1 MHVVRYSWKLQLN
14 ACLSMPIILRN
25 DKAQISCWVK
35 LFCWFV
41 ACSLHPW
48 SYSLIMEL
56 IGYGPACPKFTKL
69 TNDYCFWKG
78 LSDFVG
84 LLGVIIYFL
93 LDIHWNYKNMPFWVG
108 IITQGLS
115 TNQIVRCLKL
125 KKLEKYILRYQVDF
139 LHVVRWPLKL
149 QKYDVILDCVPK
161 CSCPI
166 TL

>member
-1 MHVVRYSWKLQLN
+1 MPAW
-14 ACLSMPIILRN
+14 ACLSFSEMTKR
-25 DKAQISCWVK
+25 KYHVESSY
-35 LFCWFV
+35 FV
-41 ACSLHPW
+41 DLLHVVVHPW

-78 LSDFVG
+78 LSVFVG

-125 KKLEKYILRYQVDF
+125 KKLEKYILRYQADF